1 MNEREWLEAL
11 DDSEEEPLVQLAYLA
26 SPRLELDEEALKA
39 ARRRAVF
46 VLASGGDPKRELELD
61 SRAVAVLAADLD
73 APERRAELATALDA
87 LRVQAEDLP
96 LVAATLERLAA
107 DPRLAWQAL
116 AAALLADELTGD

>member
-1 MNEREWLEAL
+1 VNEREWLEAL
-11 DDSEEEPLVQLAYLA
+11 DDSEEEPLVQLAY
-26 SPRLELDEEALKA
+26 LELDEEALKA

-73 APERRAELATALDA
+73 TPERRAELATALDA